1 MRIGFL
7 CMESVFSVRPLEALL
22 AAGHDVRFVMR
33 PMGGVDTRTKGV
45 IKRHRGFDVAVKRA
59 LGFARVD
66 DDKRNPLLVAAR
78 AEIPAYIVGN
88 ASCGPSVSV
97 IKREKVDLLVI
108 AFFNQLLK
116 RELLAVPSLGAVNLH
131 PSLLP
136 QYRGPAPL
144 FWTYRD
150 GCAHAGLTLHRVAP
164 GEDDGDILAQESVPV
179 SLGLA
184 GEDLVDEL
192 ATRAAAMTVSVVNA
206 LEHGTS
212 KAVPQNPERVTRAPR
227 PTEQDLCVDASMG
240 ARRAFQFVR
249 GVGRWNPVYVDVG
262 GQRVRVIDAIE
273 LQEGQRMPGE
283 SAVIGELLHL
293 GCEDGVVVLRTRM
306 TP

>member
-1 MRIGFL
+1 
-7 CMESVFSVRPLEALL
+7 MESVFSVRPLEALL

-33 PMGGVDTRTKGV
+33 PMGGIDTRTKGV

-59 LGFARVD
+59 FGFARED

-78 AEIPAYIVGN
+78 AEIPAYLVGN
-88 ASCGPSVSV
+88 ASCAPSVSV
-97 IKREKVDLLVI
+97 LKREKVDLVVI

-116 RELLAVPSLGAVNLH
+116 PDFLAVPPLGAINLH

-150 GCAHAGLTLHRVAP
+150 GCSHAGLTLHQVAP
-164 GEDDGDILAQESVPV
+164 GEDDGDVLAQEPVPV

-184 GEDLVDEL
+184 GEDLVDDL

-206 LEHGTS
+206 LEHGTA
-212 KAVPQNPERVTRAPR
+212 KPTPQNPEKVTRAPR
-227 PTEQDLCVDASMG
+227 PTEHDLRVDASMG

-273 LQEGQRMPGE
+273 LQEGQRMPGD
-283 SAVIGELLHL
+283 SAVVGELLHL
-293 GCEDGVVVLRTRM
+293 ACEDGVVVLRTRV
-306 TP
+306 TS